1 MLLPAV
7 RTFYEQQLAWKQQA
21 LAALQAAH
29 LALTTGG
36 VQSYTLNTGQT
47 VQTVTRMNLPSLL
60 EQIAMLER
68 QVLDLMTKLGETD
81 GRVVI
86 AKPGF

>member
-21 LAALQAAH
+21 LTALQAAH

-60 EQIAMLER
+60 EQIALLER
-68 QVLDLMTKLGETD
+68 EIVALMGKLDGTSS
-81 GRVVI
+81 RVVI